1 MENRA
6 PILTAHYLDKAAHFL
21 GAMKRLADDR
31 IAYKSSIGLLAVHSA
46 ISLNDA
52 ILAGVTG
59 RRSKGEDHGNA
70 AKELQKVCDL
80 VKIENTRGIQHLAW
94 LLGKKTEIAY
104 GEHRLSDATLQLS
117 IDKAERF
124 SNWAYTY
131 FKEVLRVG
139 QEP

>member
-1 MENRA
+1 MQNLS
-6 PILTAHYLDKAAHFL
+6 PLLTAHYLGKAVHFL
-21 GAMKRLADDR
+21 GAMKLLADDL
-31 IAYKSSIGLLAVHSA
+31 ATYKSSVGLLAVHSA

-59 RRSKGEDHGNA
+59 KRSKGEDHGNA
-70 AKELQKVCDL
+70 ARELEKVCAL
-80 VKIENTRGIQHLAW
+80 ARIKNTNGIQHLTW

-124 SNWAYTY
+124 SNWAYTN
-131 FKEVLRVG
+131 FKEVLRV
-139 QEP
+139 EPEP

>member
-1 MENRA
+1 MQNRS

-21 GAMKRLADDR
+21 GAMKLLAEDVTTYR
-31 IAYKSSIGLLAVHSA
+31 SSIGLLAIHSA

-52 ILAGVTG
+52 IMAGVLG
-59 RRSKGEDHGNA
+59 RPRKGDDHGTA
-70 AKELQKVCDL
+70 AKELEKGCGL
-80 VKIENTRGIQHLAW
+80 LKLENTKGIQHFIW

-104 GEHRLSDATLQLS
+104 SEHRLSNSTLQLS
-117 IDKAERF
+117 VDKAERF

-131 FKEVLRVG
+131 FREVLRVE